1 VLLRIAAKNAEDEG
15 WGTRSK
21 GGESMAILLGLLVVA
36 FGALVWVLD
45 WSVGGLN
52 ASTIGVI
59 LIVLGAMV
67 VLASRLIFE
76 KAAIDRSMTD
86 EQRDWSTPLGPQEAP
101 EHDLQDVRPRSP
113 DHPPFP

>member
-1 VLLRIAAKNAEDEG
+1 
-15 WGTRSK
+15 
-21 GGESMAILLGLLVVA
+21 MAILIGFLVVA
-36 FGALVWVLD
+36 FGALVWMLD
-45 WSVGGLN
+45 WSVGALN

-67 VLASRLIFE
+67 VLASRLISE

-86 EQRDWSTPLGPQEAP
+86 EQRDWSTPLGVEEAP
-101 EHDLQDVRPRSP
+101 EDDLQRVQPRPP

>member
-1 VLLRIAAKNAEDEG
+1 
-15 WGTRSK
+15 
-21 GGESMAILLGLLVVA
+21 MAILIGFLVVA
-36 FGALVWVLD
+36 FGALVWMLD

-67 VLASRLIFE
+67 VPASRLISE
-76 KAAIDRSMTD
+76 KTAIDRSMTD
-86 EQRDWSTPLGPQEAP
+86 EQRDWSTPLGVEEAP
-101 EHDLQDVRPRSP
+101 EDDLQRVRPRPP